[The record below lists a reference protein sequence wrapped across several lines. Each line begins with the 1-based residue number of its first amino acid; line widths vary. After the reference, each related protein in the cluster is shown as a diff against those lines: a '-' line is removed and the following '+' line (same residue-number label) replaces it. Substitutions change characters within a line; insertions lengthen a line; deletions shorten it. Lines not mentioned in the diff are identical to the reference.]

1 MKSYY
6 LDCAA
11 HVPMSLAA
19 QKAYINY
26 QNSDISS
33 GHANSSNLVGKK
45 VSSIIENARIEIAE
59 LLGAEK
65 SNQIIFTN
73 TCTEAC
79 NWAVEILFNKSKNNL
94 VEYSP
99 FEHPAIKYLT
109 ELKPHIKKLNII
121 NGVVNEFD
129 GEYNICM
136 QVQNEVG
143 LIQPIE
149 KFKGYLL
156 SDMSQS
162 LGKLK
167 IDLSNV
173 DLAVFSGHK
182 IGAGNIGILYIKNI
196 KDWVNFGY
204 GSRYYQDR
212 VGTIDV
218 GSILAFSAGLKDCIN
233 KMSEKIAKMKEFQEG
248 LENKLISESNGQLSV
263 IGIDEI
269 RVPSISMIH
278 ISKVAHFVLNDL
290 SEKHNI
296 HCSSGAACSSKLT
309 TLNPTMEVLGI
320 KGTVNDFLRLSS
332 CGDLDARDASYVAE
346 KIIQLTNYYRGKIK

>member
-1 MKSYY
+1 VKDYY

-11 HVPMSLAA
+11 HVPMSLSA
-19 QKAYINY
+19 QKAYIDY
-26 QNSDISS
+26 QNSEISS
-33 GHANSSNLVGKK
+33 SHPSSSNIIGKK
-45 VSSIIENARIEIAE
+45 VSSIVENARSEIAQ

-65 SNQIIFTN
+65 ASQIIFTN

-79 NWAVEILFNKSKNNL
+79 NWAVEILFNKSQNNL

-109 ELKPHIKKLNII
+109 ETKSHIKKINIQ
-121 NGVVNEFD
+121 NGIVNEFD
-129 GEYNICM
+129 GEFNICM
-136 QVQNEVG
+136 HVQNEVG

-149 KFKGYLL
+149 KFNGYLL

-162 LGKLK
+162 LGKIK

-196 KDWVNFGY
+196 KDWISFGY

-218 GSILAFSAGLKDCIN
+218 GLILAFLAGLKDCIN
-233 KMSEKIAKMKEFQEG
+233 KMPEKIAKMKEFQES
-248 LENKLISESNGQLSV
+248 LENKLKDTIEV
-263 IGIDEI
+263 IYRCEE
-269 RVPSISMIH
+269 RVPSITMVH
-278 ISKVAHFVLNDL
+278 IPKIAHFILNEL
-290 SEKHNI
+290 SEKLNI

-309 TLNPTMEVLGI
+309 TINSTMQILGI
-320 KGTVNDFLRLSS
+320 EAGNNDTLRISS
-332 CGDLDARDASYVAE
+332 SGDYGSNDGIYVAE
-346 KIIQLTNYYRGKIK
+346 QIIKLTQHYKGKIK